1 MKKILYLLLLFTGIA
16 FSNPII
22 QTPPDLTTCAN
33 DETGLA
39 SFNLTINNATIVGSL
54 DSSLHN
60 VIYYQTLVDAD
71 NNNNPILDPSGFTS
85 FGQTIYVR
93 VEEIAN
99 TSSYSTTSFQLIVN
113 LLPNVGEP
121 NDLYVE
127 DIPFDGIANFD
138 LTLNT
143 PLIINGQT
151 GLTLNYFLSQFG
163 AEANV
168 APLPVPASFT
178 GTNGQLI
185 WTRVESLTT
194 GCFVLKSFY
203 LYVTNPDI
211 VFISDANFKA
221 KLLEAD
227 VTNIIAQNDNGP
239 IKVDINND
247 GEIQVSEALNVVYLY
262 VFESQI
268 QSLEGVN
275 SFVNLKYLRC
285 FNNQLTELD
294 LSGLNNLEE
303 LICSINQLPSLN
315 VNNLTNLKYLMCA
328 SNQITS
334 LDLSMLTN
342 LEYLGVQ
349 NNLLTNLAINN
360 LTNIYDL
367 NINTNQISNID
378 ISNLINLQFFDCRWN
393 SLTSLNLD
401 GLVNIQTFK
410 CSSSQITN
418 LDLSSLINLELLWCF
433 NNQQLSNLLI
443 KNGSVESNLILTDNP
458 NLQFLCVDESQL
470 LSVQNYLNTIGVT
483 TTFASSYCSFT
494 PGGNYNTING
504 QIQFDADNNGCD
516 VNDGGQP
523 NIRIN
528 INDGIN
534 QGATFTDVNGGY
546 EFFTQAGNHSITP
559 IIENPSFFTFSPTIA
574 TITFADNNNNT
585 ATQNFCI
592 TANGVHPDLEIVIVP
607 FVPARP
613 GFEAIY
619 KIVYLNKGN
628 QVLSQ
633 QYGINFFYNQ
643 NLMVYTS
650 STVTP
655 SSIGV
660 GSTSWDYANLQPFE
674 SREILVRIAI
684 NAPTDANPVNIGDVL
699 TFTST
704 IMPQNGDENTM
715 DNLFI
720 LNQTVVGSYDPND
733 ITCLE
738 GDIVSPTQI
747 GNYLHYNINFENT
760 GTAPAENVV
769 VKIEVNPAD
778 FDINSLQLM
787 NTSHPVD
794 ARIRGNIVE
803 FIFQNIML
811 DSGGHG
817 NILLKIRSQPNLV
830 QGDLVAKKANI
841 YFDYNFPIQTN
852 NAETVFQSLNNPIF
866 EQDNTIKI
874 FPNPTNS
881 FVNISGNFNIKTTEL
896 FDTQGR
902 LLQTNIINENTTTLN
917 ISAKSNGVYFI
928 KVTSEEGIK
937 VEKIIKQ

>member
-1 MKKILYLLLLFTGIA
+1 MKKIFYILVLITGIA
-16 FSNPII
+16 
-22 QTPPDLTTCAN
+22 
-33 DETGLA
+33 
-39 SFNLTINNATIVGSL
+39 NA
-54 DSSLHN
+54 
-60 VIYYQTLVDAD
+60 Q
-71 NNNNPILDPSGFTS
+71 
-85 FGQTIYVR
+85 
-93 VEEIAN
+93 
-99 TSSYSTTSFQLIVN
+99 IVN
-113 LLPNVGEP
+113 
-121 NDLYVE
+121 
-127 DIPFDGIANFD
+127 IP
-138 LTLNT
+138 
-143 PLIINGQT
+143 
-151 GLTLNYFLSQFG
+151 
-163 AEANV
+163 
-168 APLPVPASFT
+168 
-178 GTNGQLI
+178 
-185 WTRVESLTT
+185 
-194 GCFVLKSFY
+194 
-203 LYVTNPDI
+203 
-211 VFISDANFKA
+211 DANFKA
-221 KLLEAD
+221 KLLQASP
-227 VTNIIAQNDNGP
+227 TNQIAYGIGGYVKIDS
-239 IKVDINND
+239 NND
-247 GEIQVSEALNVVYLY
+247 GEIQEAEAL
-262 VFESQI
+262 
-268 QSLEGVN
+268 
-275 SFVNLKYLRC
+275 
-285 FNNQLTELD
+285 
-294 LSGLNNLEE
+294 
-303 LICSINQLPSLN
+303 LIDSLN
-315 VNNLTNLKYLMCA
+315 VSSSSIANISGLQSFSNLKRLRCNSNAISGNVDLNALNQLVYLQCN
-328 SNQITS
+328 SNQITG
-334 LDLSMLTN
+334 LNVTALSN
-342 LEYLGVQ
+342 LKSIYAYS
-349 NNLLTNLAINN
+349 NLLTNIDLSQNNLIEQLSISSNN
-360 LTNIYDL
+360 LTELTLDNLTQLKYLDCGA
-367 NINTNQISNID
+367 NQIE
-378 ISNLINLQFFDCRWN
+378 
-393 SLTSLNLD
+393 TLNC
-401 GLVNIQTFK
+401 N
-410 CSSSQITN
+410 N
-418 LDLSSLINLELLWCF
+418 NPNLESIYIQSSVLKYLF
-433 NNQQLSNLLI
+433 I
-443 KNGSVESNLILTDNP
+443 KNG
-458 NLQFLCVDESQL
+458 VDESTTMDPGSWLELFCCSPNLEYVCCDDIQYENVVQQIVQFQL
-470 LSVQNYLNTIGVT
+470 FNCQVNT
-483 TTFASSYCSFT
+483 YCSFT

-559 IIENPSFFTFSPTIA
+559 IIENPSFFTFSPTTA

-760 GTAPAENVV
+760 GTALAENVV

-794 ARIRGNIVE
+794 ARIRGNVVE
-803 FIFQNIML
+803 FIFQNILL

-817 NILLKIRSQPNLV
+817 NILLKIRSQSNLV

-841 YFDYNFPIQTN
+841 YFDYNFPIETN
-852 NAETVFQSLNNPIF
+852 EAETVFQALNNPSF
-866 EQDNTIKI
+866 EQDTTVKVYPNPASSMVTIKS
-874 FPNPTNS
+874 NY
-881 FVNISGNFNIKTTEL
+881 NIKTIEL
-896 FDTQGR
+896 YDVQGR
-902 LLQTNIINENTTTLN
+902 LLQTDLINNSETTLD
-917 ISAKSNGVYFI
+917 ITSKSKGIYFLKI
-928 KVTSEEGIK
+928 VSEKGIK
-937 VEKIIKQ
+937 VEKLVKE